1 MFRRRPA
8 RPATPAAAAEPAPTA
23 PASVGGE
30 SGGHPSILDDYVREA
45 PSPQLAVDLFTGQWS
60 SSLPPELGVAAGQ
73 VPLFDDPRIHWVVE
87 RLGGVDDL
95 RVLELGPLEAGHTAM
110 LERAGASVVAIE
122 ANTRAYLKC
131 LVVKEL
137 LGLARS
143 RFLLGDF
150 GLYLR
155 DTDDTFDL
163 VLASGVL
170 YHASDPLGLLERIA
184 RVAPAVAIW
193 THYFDPEV
201 VEADPESRRRFTAP
215 AERVTTHGVE
225 VTLHPRDY
233 LESLAWSGFCGGPE
247 HFARWMER
255 DDLLAVLRALGYT
268 DIEVQYD
275 DRTNPNGACIM
286 LLARRSASS
295 AVGGTER

>member
-8 RPATPAAAAEPAPTA
+8 RPATPAPAAEPAPDA
-23 PASVGGE
+23 AAAGS
-30 SGGHPSILDDYVREA
+30 HPSILDDYVREA
-45 PSPQLAVDLFTGQWS
+45 PSAQLAVDLFAGQWS
-60 SSLPPELGVAAGQ
+60 SALPADLGVSAGQ

-87 RLGGVDDL
+87 QIGGIDDL

-110 LERAGASVVAIE
+110 LERAGASVLAIE

-137 LGLARS
+137 LGLGQS
-143 RFLLGDF
+143 HFLLGDF
-150 GLYLR
+150 GMYLR
-155 DTDDTFDL
+155 DTDETFDL

-201 VEADPESRRRFTAP
+201 VESDPESRRRFTAP
-215 AERVTTHGVE
+215 AERASTHGVE

-255 DDLLAVLRALGYT
+255 DDLLAVLGALGFD
-268 DIEVQYD
+268 DIAVQYD

-286 LLARRSASS
+286 LLARRTGAAGGSS
-295 AVGGTER
+295 ADAT